1 MFPEYSFYR
10 ILYKSLRQFFTFY
23 VDRNM
28 LIKIVGAIVL
38 IFVICI
44 MTYGSYKNSMVFSG
58 IDPKI
63 RGYPYTQY
71 NEGFTSSENNKF
83 VGPAFG
89 PASLYNQQPYHLLN
103 DYLESPQS
111 KVSSITNQA
120 CYGTDFEASI
130 AKTGNFRQ
138 LTNNYKREFPDSCS
152 APFKELVMNFYK
164 IKGF

>member
-1 MFPEYSFYR
+1 
-10 ILYKSLRQFFTFY
+10 
-23 VDRNM
+23 M

-38 IFVICI
+38 IFVIFI

-71 NEGFTSSENNKF
+71 NEGFTSSKNNKN
-83 VGPAFG
+83 GTSFG
-89 PASLYNQQPYHLLN
+89 TTFSPASLYNQQPYHLLN

-111 KVSSITNQA
+111 NVSSVTNQA
-120 CYGTDFEASI
+120 CYGMDFEASI